1 MDYAIEVKN
10 IYKFFEKG
18 KKDKNLVFR
27 DAITGLLA
35 TPYRLLSGKITER
48 TYHHALDGIS
58 FKVKK
63 GEVLGIVGKN
73 GAGKSTLLKVLSRIT
88 EPTKGE
94 VSFRGKIGSLIEV
107 GTGFHQELTGRENVY
122 LNGALLGM
130 SRREVD
136 FKFREIVE
144 FSEVGNFLDIPVKRY
159 SSGMYVRLAF
169 AVAAHLDTDI
179 LLVDEVL
186 SVGDVEFQQKS
197 LGKVKD
203 IASSGRTVIFVSHN
217 MSVISQLCTRCL
229 VLSDG
234 KIEFDGNPNKA
245 IAKYLASEYEYFG
258 MRVIKKNA
266 DKIMQIRKVMISN
279 EGKRP
284 SGILDTGERIRVS
297 IEYDV
302 NKKIS
307 NVVVYAAISF
317 VEGTVLLKTTD
328 AGKKQKKKNK
338 AKYLAYFILPQ
349 YLINVGRYVLSAGC
363 EVPDKSRSGRE
374 VFDQIDAFQFECV
387 DKSGKLDD
395 FGSGVLA
402 PKYRW
407 VTKMNR

>member
-27 DAITGLLA
+27 DVITNLLA
-35 TPYRLLSGKITER
+35 IPYRLLTGKRIGKSN
-48 TYHHALDGIS
+48 YHALDGIS

-63 GEVLGIVGKN
+63 GEVLGIIGKN
-73 GAGKSTLLKVLSRIT
+73 GAGKSTLLKILSRIT

-94 VSFRGKIGSLIEV
+94 ALFRGKIGSLIEV
-107 GTGFHQELTGRENVY
+107 GTGFHQELTGRENIY
-122 LNGALLGM
+122 LNGAILGM
-130 SRREVD
+130 SRGEVES
-136 FKFREIVE
+136 KFREIVE
-144 FSEVGNFLDIPVKRY
+144 FSGVENFLDIPVKKY

-169 AVAAHLDTDI
+169 AVAAYLDTDI

-186 SVGDVEFQQKS
+186 SVGDTEFQQKS

-217 MSVISQLCTRCL
+217 MSVVSQLCTRCL

-234 KIEFDGNPNKA
+234 KISFDGNPNKA

-258 MRVIKKNA
+258 ARLIKKNA
-266 DKIMQIRKVMISN
+266 NKIMQIRKIIISN
-279 EGKRP
+279 DGKKP
-284 SGILDTGERIRVS
+284 SGILDTGEQIRVG

-302 NKKIS
+302 NKNVS
-307 NVVVYAAISF
+307 NSVVYASISS

-328 AGKKQKKKNK
+328 FDKKQKKKNK
-338 AKYLAYFILPQ
+338 GKYTSYFILPS
-349 YLINVGRYVLSAGC
+349 YLINVGRYLLSVGC
-363 EVPDKSRSGRE
+363 EIPDKNKLERE
-374 VFDQIDAFQFECV
+374 VFDEVDAFQFECV

-395 FGSGVLA
+395 FGSGILA
-402 PKYRW
+402 PRYRW
-407 VTKMNR
+407 MTK